1 MPAGAPGSSKAKWP
15 RTPGS
20 TSRRPT
26 TSSSASRPKSATKR
40 PWASWASAPP
50 CWRATRAMPEET
62 LLAFDYGLK
71 KIGVAVGNTLTR
83 QARPLKILS
92 PVTREQRFAALAAL
106 LEEWRPDRVVVGL
119 PLASDGSE
127 QYHSLRCRRFANQ
140 LHGRFGVTA
149 ELVDERGSSVEAQ
162 LALGNHDADDAMAAA
177 IILQRY
183 FDALPK
189 GNISTP

>member
-1 MPAGAPGSSKAKWP
+1 
-15 RTPGS
+15 
-20 TSRRPT
+20 
-26 TSSSASRPKSATKR
+26 
-40 PWASWASAPP
+40 
-50 CWRATRAMPEET
+50 MPEET

-189 GNISTP
+189 GNIITP